1 MKTKREL
8 LQKLQKSDRKHAWL
22 YLFCNFISLLLI
34 TAYSAMMLSPTVLL
48 VLPEGGDSRKQMTAI
63 FVLALFGCV
72 VFTIYASCLFFR
84 KKSKQLGTLMALGAS
99 RRWLAPGLYKEVL
112 LLSSTSSLLGILAG
126 LPFVWLIWN
135 GFRLLI
141 VDSKEMELVL
151 DFRFLYLSA
160 LFFVIVI
167 ACSCI
172 NAYRYLKRTNIMD
185 VVHEEHKNE
194 PVRQLGLWCGPV
206 GIVLLFT
213 GAVLGYLAPYIHSAL
228 FASYY
233 PPAWL
238 NLLYAP
244 VFAGLYLIMLHTVV
258 HGWRSHRKHPYKNLI
273 SRSMMKFQGKQ
284 TVNNL
289 LVGTVLIAGA
299 AFALFYLPTMASSQF
314 ATLANRPYD
323 YLYVSP
329 LTQNIPGQSEVAALA
344 SGYGLAPCD
353 WHEYKYLVLGMD
365 NTVEV
370 EDEGNTYH
378 LEHRELAG
386 EGRFLPE
393 SAFCAL
399 TKETLSVEPGTY
411 YAITNKDETGL
422 YWLNCNAA
430 MLTNMT
436 TRETLPVTFAGYAHF
451 DLLSG
456 ATGYYVLNDADYA
469 KIAEGLTPEW
479 QERVAAFNMT
489 GEDNYAFASAFF
501 YMLIGSYDPEYAIP
515 SYYDRVDKIYA
526 NETGQVYW
534 GDTDSMTRLSFDAPD
549 STEFRSYWLYMPR
562 VTWLDKNDFLRTYA
576 VFLMMFLF
584 ISIICILAALVICYT
599 RCMTIALNNRYVFDD
614 LKRLGASPEFLL
626 AEVKSQSKNVFAVP
640 CFVGMLAMYLFFA
653 LILYANDCKMTA
665 SELLSLGI
673 SLGILAL
680 LGLIIYLTYT
690 ATVKR
695 MAKTLDIPR

>member
-1 MKTKREL
+1 MNTKKEL
-8 LQKLQKSDRKHAWL
+8 FQKLQKADRKQARL

-48 VLPEGGDSRKQMTAI
+48 VLPEGGDSRKQMTVI

-84 KKSKQLGTLMALGAS
+84 GKAKQLGTLMALGAS
-99 RRWLAPGLYKEVL
+99 RRWLASGLYKEVL
-112 LLSSTSSLLGILAG
+112 LLSGASSLLGILAG

-151 DFRFLYLSA
+151 DFKFLYLSA
-160 LFFVIVI
+160 LFFLIVV

-172 NAYRYLKRTNIMD
+172 NAHRYLKRTNIMD
-185 VVHEEHKNE
+185 VIHEEHKNE
-194 PVRQLGLWCGPV
+194 PIRQLGRWCGPI
-206 GIVLLFT
+206 GIVLLFA
-213 GAVLGYLAPYIHSAL
+213 GAVLGYLAPYIHNAL
-228 FASYY
+228 FGSYY

-244 VFAGLYLIMLHTVV
+244 AFAGLYLIMLHTVV
-258 HGWRSHRKHPYKNLI
+258 HGWRSRKKHPYRNLI

-299 AFALFYLPTMASSQF
+299 AFALFYLPAMMSSQ
-314 ATLANRPYD
+314 LAALADRPYD

-329 LTQNIPGQSEVAALA
+329 ATQNIPGQNEVTAFA
-344 SGYGLAPCD
+344 SGYGLTPCG
-353 WHEYKYLVLGMD
+353 WHEYNYLVLGMD
-365 NTVEV
+365 NMVEV

-378 LEHRELAG
+378 LEHRMLAG
-386 EGRFLPE
+386 EGRFLPA

-399 TKETLSVEPGTY
+399 TGETLSVEPQTY
-411 YAITNKDETGL
+411 YAVSNKEETGL
-422 YWLNCNAA
+422 YWLNSDATR
-430 MLTNMT
+430 LTNMT
-436 TRETLPVTFAGYAHF
+436 TRETLPVTFAGYTHF

-469 KIAEGLTPEW
+469 KIAEGLGPEW
-479 QERVAAFNMT
+479 QERVAAFNVT
-489 GEDNYAFASAFF
+489 GEDSYDFASAFF
-501 YMLIGSYDPEYAIP
+501 YMLVASYDPEYAIP
-515 SYYDRVDKIYA
+515 SYYDRIEKMYA
-526 NETGQVYW
+526 EENGQVYW
-534 GDTDSMTRLSFDAPD
+534 GDTESMTHLSFDAPD

-562 VTWLDKNDFLRTYA
+562 MTLLDKNDFVRTYA

-614 LKRLGASPEFLL
+614 LKRLGASPKFLF
-626 AEVKSQSKNVFAVP
+626 AEVKSQSRNVFAVP
-640 CFVGMLAMYLFFA
+640 GFVGTLAMYLLFA
-653 LILYANDCKMTA
+653 LILYGNDGKMTA
-665 SELLSLGI
+665 SEFLSLGM
-673 SLGILAL
+673 SLAILVL
-680 LGLIIYLTYT
+680 LGLIIYLTYI
-690 ATVKR
+690 ATVKQ
-695 MAKTLDIPR
+695 MAKTLDIPH